1 MPNLNITLF
10 CNIPTI
16 FYIIAWN
23 FSKFWYRIDLP
34 QLTRDLTPS
43 MTTFLY
49 QLPHAVSID

>member
-23 FSKFWYRIDLP
+23 FAKFWYRIDLP